1 MTIRDS
7 TKDKINNKISNY
19 PNITII
25 YGGATDQTL
34 NQRKNQHIESDNRFN
49 GMKMKLI
56 HTTKSFKL
64 VKEIEEY
71 LIEELAKKYKNKCIN
86 DHNNNGK
93 IAQRGGAGIREGS
106 KLYRFYIMYK

>member
-1 MTIRDS
+1 MTIRNS
-7 TKDKINNKISNY
+7 TKDTIDNKISEL
-19 PNITII
+19 PNITMI
-25 YGGATDQTL
+25 YGGATDKTL
-34 NQRKNQHIESDNRFN
+34 NDRKKEHINTDNRFN
-49 GMKMKLI
+49 GMKSRLI
-56 HTTKSFKL
+56 YSTKSFKL

-86 DHNNNGK
+86 DRNNNGQ